1 MAFLL
6 FVLIF
11 VLTSLQRFLLRDKD
25 EAAARRAARAQQRRA
40 RRKGAAA

>member
-11 VLTSLQRFLLRDKD
+11 VLTSLQRFWLRDRD
-25 EAAARRAARAQQRRA
+25 AAKQRRA
-40 RRKGAAA
+40 ERGQRRTAKKGAAA